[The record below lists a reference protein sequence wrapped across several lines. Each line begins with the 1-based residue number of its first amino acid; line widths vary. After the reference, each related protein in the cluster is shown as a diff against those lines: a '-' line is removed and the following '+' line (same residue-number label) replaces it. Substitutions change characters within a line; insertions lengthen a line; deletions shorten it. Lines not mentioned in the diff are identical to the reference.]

1 MSAVESWN
9 NAPWPANACTGR
21 RSTLIRLAILPFAIP
36 SIDVAVADQGVAADS
51 LEQPPVPD
59 AAHFMQRALEM
70 KQLAIDTGDQAYG
83 AVVVKDGRIVGQ
95 APSRVIVNSDP
106 TAHGEME
113 ALRDAAR
120 RLASHN
126 LGGCVLYTSARPCRM
141 CETACYW
148 ARIEQVWFGERLSD
162 AGRPHHSSC

>member
-1 MSAVESWN
+1 MSAVKLCGI
-9 NAPWPANACTGR
+9 APWPTNASTGR
-21 RSTLIRLAILPFAIP
+21 RCTLIRLAILPFAIP
-36 SIDVAVADQGVAADS
+36 TIGVAIADQGVAGDA
-51 LEQPPVPD
+51 LEQLPAPD

-83 AVVVKDGRIVGQ
+83 AIVVKDGRIVGQ

-120 RLASHN
+120 RLGSHD
-126 LGGCVLYTSARPCRM
+126 LSGCVLYTSAKPCRM

-162 AGRPHHSSC
+162 AGQPHHSSC